1 MYSLLYRIVL
11 LNIILC
17 RCMSLLRIPYFAL
30 PKVRNK
36 PTLLAGYGVPRHVH
50 AEYSHPDI
58 ASTLKNQIVIEG
70 NSTATL
76 KNLIKYGD
84 NWLHTDRP
92 IETDVIGTQVLSN
105 TQFEKVIGCASQV
118 EIRTSLIPSQSSKSM
133 KNNSAKRSQNSIVRV
148 DGKADSRVTQGMLAV
163 LCKVCKLSSCS
174 STFYVNNI
182 FKLCI
187 CY

>member
-1 MYSLLYRIVL
+1 MYDLLYRIVL

-17 RCMSLLRIPYFAL
+17 RCMSLLRMPYFAL

-36 PTLLAGYGVPRHVH
+36 PSMLAGYGVPQHVH
-50 AEYSHPDI
+50 AEHSHPDI

-92 IETDVIGTQVLSN
+92 QEADVNGTKVLSN

-118 EIRTSLIPSQSSKSM
+118 EIRTSLIPPQSSHSM
-133 KNNSAKRSQNSIVRV
+133 KNNKNKNAKDSTVRV

-163 LCKVCKLSSCS
+163 LCKVCKLSPCS
-174 STFYVNNI
+174 STFYVQ
-182 FKLCI
+182 
-187 CY
+187 

>member
-1 MYSLLYRIVL
+1 M
-11 LNIILC
+11 
-17 RCMSLLRIPYFAL
+17 
-30 PKVRNK
+30 
-36 PTLLAGYGVPRHVH
+36 LAGYGVPRHVH
-50 AEYSHPDI
+50 AEHSHPDI

-84 NWLHTDRP
+84 NWLHTDKP
-92 IETDVIGTQVLSN
+92 QETEVIGTQVLSN

-133 KNNSAKRSQNSIVRV
+133 KNKNNSAKGSQNSTVRV